1 MRPSFKVNSNNFS
14 GHSNGLRLKKNI
26 NEIQKGNGRRSR
38 WKSEEGNSFNS
49 FELEKYRPTLF
60 HEYSERSKII
70 FFGLWCKFA
79 NIVLVNLADKEWK
92 HHIHVPPYFF
102 VHTLTTDPQNDLL
115 CYHHIMLAENFTA
128 DETDSVRVK
137 PRENDE
143 VCHFLRSVQA
153 LWVKCDVY
161 CIML

>member
-14 GHSNGLRLKKNI
+14 SHSNGLRLKKNI

-70 FFGLWCKFA
+70 LFGLWWKFA
-79 NIVLVNLADKEWK
+79 NIFVNLADKEWK

-115 CYHHIMLAENFTA
+115 CYYHIRLSENFTE
-128 DETDSVRVK
+128 DETDSVRV
-137 PRENDE
+137 NDE

-153 LWVKCDVY
+153 LWVKCDVF
-161 CIML
+161 CIIL

>member
-1 MRPSFKVNSNNFS
+1 MDVAVENLKRETRSIRLNLKSS
-14 GHSNGLRLKKNI
+14 G
-26 NEIQKGNGRRSR
+26 
-38 WKSEEGNSFNS
+38 
-49 FELEKYRPTLF
+49 PD
-60 HEYSERSKII
+60 
-70 FFGLWCKFA
+70 FFMS
-79 NIVLVNLADKEWK
+79 
-92 HHIHVPPYFF
+92 HPPYFF
-102 VHTLTTDPQNDLL
+102 VPTLTTDPQNDLL
-115 CYHHIMLAENFTA
+115 CHHHIVLAENFTA

>member
-1 MRPSFKVNSNNFS
+1 MKTP
-14 GHSNGLRLKKNI
+14 
-26 NEIQKGNGRRSR
+26 
-38 WKSEEGNSFNS
+38 
-49 FELEKYRPTLF
+49 
-60 HEYSERSKII
+60 YS
-70 FFGLWCKFA
+70 C
-79 NIVLVNLADKEWK
+79 
-92 HHIHVPPYFF
+92 PPYFF

-143 VCHFLRSVQA
+143 VCHFLRSVQV